1 MKTKHLQTEFIK
13 FIMDKYSNEIKDENE
28 IPEDDK
34 DLESED
40 NLIDEEDLIDE
51 LLTEYKKLKKHY
63 ENNRIHY
70 KKGRKTL

>member
-13 FIMDKYSNEIKDENE
+13 FILDKYSNEINYKNEDSEDE
-28 IPEDDK
+28 K
-34 DLESED
+34 DLESEE

-63 ENNRIHY
+63 ENNRIHF
-70 KKGRKTL
+70 KQGRKTL